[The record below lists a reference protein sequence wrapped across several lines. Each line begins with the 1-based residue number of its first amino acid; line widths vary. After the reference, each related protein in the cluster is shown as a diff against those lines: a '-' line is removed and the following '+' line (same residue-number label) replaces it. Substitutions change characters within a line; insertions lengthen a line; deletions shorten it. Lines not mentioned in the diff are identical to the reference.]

1 MKMPPDAA
9 GGIVGGADLM
19 AEVSAYRSRNPRNGK
34 ERHDHPHVSL
44 GNFAAGLAAAGLP
57 VLPLLPLLPRTKQPR
72 HKGAYKAATCDPLWI
87 DQHWYHHPDDN
98 IGVRPPIGM
107 VVVDIDPRNGGKTAL
122 ARLIAEHG
130 RLPDTWTARTG
141 SGGRHVWL
149 AVGEMTVRA
158 HLCEGVDI
166 KHGGNGFVVA
176 PPSVHPD
183 GGRYE
188 WLQPPFG
195 EPAAAPTWLREMLK
209 PPVYEPPLLTLVNGD
224 GGGRYSL
231 LALVRR
237 IEAAPEGQRNR
248 TTFGACRDAAGQG
261 DLDAFADALAAAAVG
276 RGLPLSEVETIVRS
290 ARGAT

>member
-1 MKMPPDAA
+1 MTMPPDGA

-19 AEVSAYRSRNPRNGK
+19 AEVSTYRSRTARNGK
-34 ERHDHPHVSL
+34 ERHDPHVSL
-44 GNFAAGLAAAGLP
+44 GHFAAGLAAADLP
-57 VLPLLPLLPRTKQPR
+57 VLPLLPRSKHPRR
-72 HKGAYKAATCDPLWI
+72 KGAYKAATTDPLWV
-87 DQHWYHHPDDN
+87 DQHWYHHPQDN
-98 IGVRPPIGM
+98 IGIRPPPGM
-107 VVVDIDPRNGGKTAL
+107 IVVDIDPRNGGKTAL
-122 ARLIAEHG
+122 ARLITKHG

-141 SGGRHVWL
+141 SGGRHVWFV
-149 AVGEMTVRA
+149 VGEMAVRA

-188 WLQPPFG
+188 WLIPPIG
-195 EPAAAPTWLREMLK
+195 APAAAPAWLRELLK
-209 PPVYEPPLLTLVNGD
+209 PPVYVPPRLTLVNGD

-237 IEAAPEGQRNR
+237 IEAAPEGQRN
-248 TTFGACRDAAGQG
+248 TTTYGACRDAAGQG
-261 DLDAFADALAAAAVG
+261 DLDAFEDALAAAAIT
-276 RGLPLSEVETIVRS
+276 RGLPPAEVETILRS